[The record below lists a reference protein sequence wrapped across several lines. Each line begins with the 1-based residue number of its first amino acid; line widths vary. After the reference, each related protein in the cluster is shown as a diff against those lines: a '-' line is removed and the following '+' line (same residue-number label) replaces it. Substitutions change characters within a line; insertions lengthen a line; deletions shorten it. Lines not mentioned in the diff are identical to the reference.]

1 MSLPSLQSAPAQ
13 LRRRPAKLRLRSRSF
28 APHDE
33 SGFSLPE
40 LPVVCVI
47 VGALAAL
54 AIPALAGQKTKA
66 VDAQAKAL
74 AHTAQT
80 AAEAIAADHSG
91 SYKTVTPAALN
102 KYESQ
107 VGIAASAAAAYPS
120 SATGAKDEY
129 SVTANAPD
137 GNEFK
142 ISRNAL
148 GASVANARA
157 LS

>member
-1 MSLPSLQSAPAQ
+1 MSSASLAIRTGSTARAPRE
-13 LRRRPAKLRLRSRSF
+13 LRPRSRSF

-40 LPVVCVI
+40 LLVVCVI

-80 AAEAIAADHSG
+80 SAEAIAADNPG
-91 SYKTVTPAALN
+91 SYETVTPAALN

-107 VGIAASAAAAYPS
+107 
-120 SATGAKDEY
+120 
-129 SVTANAPD
+129 
-137 GNEFK
+137 
-142 ISRNAL
+142 
-148 GASVANARA
+148 
-157 LS
+157 